1 MVVCVVVWQRR
12 NMEFDSSLS
21 DVSPPLSS
29 KGSADSSR
37 NRSSSGGQTA
47 LAETMAT
54 PALTKPIA
62 TPAETGGGGGVGVDS
77 KDLATPVTIPGPAM
91 SVISDNTQTS
101 TETGSTE
108 VALIQVLNIHT
119 VQQSL
124 KLNSFFGGGGDRI
137 EGIVNFVADL

>member
-37 NRSSSGGQTA
+37 NRSSSGGQTT

-62 TPAETGGGGGVGVDS
+62 TPAETGGGGVGVDS

-124 KLNSFFGGGGDRI
+124 KLNSFFWGGDRI